1 MTGVAVETLSIEE
14 AADRLGVHYMT
25 IYRYVRIG
33 RLPAERRQGRWQIR
47 ASDLERVAAPS
58 SRGTRAPE
66 PRSSRRRGTDAWAR
80 STLRLRDRLLA
91 GDASGAWAI
100 IESALMA
107 GTPGDVHLRLLA
119 PCLEQIGDEWEGGRI
134 TVADEHRATAVALG
148 IVGRLGPLFARRGRR
163 RPGSVLLAGAEGDPH
178 AIPLAMV
185 ADHLRAEGFDVIHL
199 GANVPVHTLV
209 TMASAAD
216 LTAVGISASTAAG
229 VTNAARAVRQM
240 HRRRPGVPVL
250 LGGPAVRNERAAREA
265 GADGWAA
272 DAAAAAQLFVQHQPS
287 PRPA

>member
-1 MTGVAVETLSIEE
+1 MPVETLSIEE

-47 ASDLERVAAPS
+47 AADLERVPVPA
-58 SRGTRAPE
+58 SRGGRSAE
-66 PRSSRRRGTDAWAR
+66 PPASRRRGTDTWAR
-80 STLRLRDRLLA
+80 ASRSLRDRLLA
-91 GDASGAWAI
+91 GDASGSWTV

-119 PCLEQIGDEWEGGRI
+119 PCLEQIGDEWKRGRI

-163 RPGSVLLAGAEGDPH
+163 RPGAVLLAGAEGDPH
-178 AIPLAMV
+178 VIPLAMV

-216 LTAVGISASTAAG
+216 LAAVGISASTEAG
-229 VTNAARAVRQM
+229 LRNADRAVRQL
-240 HRRRPGVPVL
+240 HRRLPGVPVMV
-250 LGGPAVRNERAAREA
+250 GGPAVRNEKVARET

-272 DAAAAAQLFVQHQPS
+272 DAADAVELFVQHHS
-287 PRPA
+287 RPRPA